1 VQVEEE
7 GRWTDWQEVDGFD
20 ASAGDARHYVL
31 DSEAGSIRFG
41 NGIRGRAPQIGQRI
55 RVRSYQYGGGA
66 EGNVAAKAIAKID
79 GVSQVKASNPQPAR
93 GGAPAE
99 TVAEG
104 LERIPG
110 EFRRHDR
117 AVTQGDFRELA
128 LGTPGAGVGRAE
140 CLPRFLRTVPNV
152 EAAGVVTV
160 VVWPR
165 EDRQHPSAPMPDRT
179 LLRAVCRWLDARRL
193 VTTELHVI
201 PPAYKKI
208 AVAVGLEAKA
218 GYGIEAVR
226 RWVELVVRQYLAPLP
241 PYGPDGGGWPLRHDV
256 YGPEI
261 EAAALQVEGVD
272 FLQGL
277 SVAAWNDA
285 TSTWDAAPSQRV
297 ALRPWEVPELAEIT
311 VVQGAPLAPGVAL
324 GPVAP
329 TRTPVPIPTLRE
341 EC

>member
-1 VQVEEE
+1 M
-7 GRWTDWQEVDGFD
+7 
-20 ASAGDARHYVL
+20 
-31 DSEAGSIRFG
+31 
-41 NGIRGRAPQIGQRI
+41 
-55 RVRSYQYGGGA
+55 
-66 EGNVAAKAIAKID
+66 
-79 GVSQVKASNPQPAR
+79 
-93 GGAPAE
+93 
-99 TVAEG
+99 
-104 LERIPG
+104 
-110 EFRRHDR
+110 
-117 AVTQGDFRELA
+117 
-128 LGTPGAGVGRAE
+128 
-140 CLPRFLRTVPNV
+140 PNV

-208 AVAVGLEAKA
+208 AVAIGLEAKA

-241 PYGPDGGGWPLRHDV
+241 PYGPDGAGWPLRHDV

-277 SVAAWNDA
+277 SVAAWNET
-285 TSTWDAAPSQRV
+285 TSTWDAAPNQRV
-297 ALRPWEVPELAEIT
+297 ALRAWEVPELAEIT
-311 VVQGAPLAPGVAL
+311 VVQGAPLVPGVAL
-324 GPVAP
+324 GPVP
-329 TRTPVPIPTLRE
+329 PSKTPVPIPTLRE